1 MWLRLR
7 LADLRIIAHY
17 VGLFVVGIGVVMI
30 VPLVTALI
38 YREWDPALDYLI
50 GMGACFAV
58 GGALALSLTR
68 EARLRHSHALALTAL
83 GWLAASAAAAVPL
96 ALSGNYASALDAY
109 FDAISG
115 LTTSGLTLVVDL
127 DHMAYSH
134 IMWRQITHLIGG
146 QGIVVAA
153 LSLAVGLRGGA
164 FSLYLA
170 EGRDER
176 ILPNVLYTTRFI
188 WFVTAVYVVFGTV
201 VLWGLNLWLGM
212 SADRAGLEAF
222 WIAIAAYDTGGFGPR
237 SMNAMYYHN
246 WAFEVVAVL
255 LMIAGTMNFN
265 LHAQVW
271 RGGRQELWKNIETRV
286 LAIDVFLLS
295 LLLAIGLAATK
306 VFDFPSAAVRKG
318 VFHLFSAHT
327 GTGLQSVYPTQWGED
342 FGGAALAAIMLA
354 MAAGGAV
361 SSTAGGIKALRIG
374 LLFKSLVLQ
383 VRVALAPRTAKLA
396 ERYHHLNERF
406 LTPEMTATAAL
417 IAILYAITFITG
429 ALIGAAYG
437 YQSGDALFES
447 ISAAANVG
455 LSTGITMPEMPVGLK
470 LTYIVQMWAGRLEYI
485 AVLTL
490 FAQLILALGS
500 RTRRGRR

>member
-7 LADLRIIAHY
+7 FADLRIIAHY
-17 VGLFVVGIGVVMI
+17 VGLFVVGIGVVMV
-30 VPLVTALI
+30 VPLVTALLF
-38 YREWDPALDYLI
+38 REWGPALDYVI

-58 GGALALSLTR
+58 GGALALSLTQ
-68 EARLRHSHALALTAL
+68 EARLTHSHALALTAL

-96 ALSGNYASALDAY
+96 ALSGNYVSVLDAY

-176 ILPNVLYTTRFI
+176 ILPNVLYSTRFI

-201 VLWGLNLWLGM
+201 VLAGLNLWLGM
-212 SADRAGLEAF
+212 SPDRAGLEAF
-222 WIAIAAYDTGGFGPR
+222 WIAVAAYDTGGFGPQ
-237 SMNAMYYHN
+237 SMNAMYYHS
-246 WAFEVVAVL
+246 WVFEVIAIL
-255 LMIAGTMNFN
+255 LMVAGTMNFN

-286 LAIDVFLLS
+286 LAVNVFLFS
-295 LLLAIGLAATK
+295 LLLSVGLAATK
-306 VFDFPSAAVRKG
+306 VFDFPSAALRKG
-318 VFHLFSAHT
+318 VFHLFSAQT
-327 GTGLQSVYPTQWGED
+327 GTGLQAVYPGQWGED
-342 FGGAALAAIMLA
+342 FGGAALAVIMLA

-374 LLFKSLVLQ
+374 LIFKSIVLQ
-383 VRVALAPRTAKLA
+383 VRTAHCAADSEAQRALPPLGR
-396 ERYHHLNERF
+396 
-406 LTPEMTATAAL
+406 AL
-417 IAILYAITFITG
+417 PDT
-429 ALIGAAYG
+429 
-437 YQSGDALFES
+437 
-447 ISAAANVG
+447 
-455 LSTGITMPEMPVGLK
+455 
-470 LTYIVQMWAGRLEYI
+470 
-485 AVLTL
+485 
-490 FAQLILALGS
+490 
-500 RTRRGRR
+500 